1 MSGTAG
7 QDHLER
13 AQALR
18 PLLLREAEAIERG
31 RRLTPA
37 VVTGLVENGLY
48 RMLLPKSIGGAELDP
63 PSFMRAIEEI
73 AKGDASTAWCLCQC
87 AVSAMVA
94 AYMDPAAA
102 EEIFNTPPGILAWGA
117 VAGEAQLVDG
127 GCRVSWRWHF
137 ASGCRQASWLGAH
150 VQLIGKDGQRAM
162 RPDGRPLQRT
172 ILFPA
177 ASARIEDVWDV
188 IGLKGTGTDDY
199 AVDKLFVPDRFIA
212 GRDDPAAR
220 REAGPLYKLTTSIV
234 YGLGFSSIALGLAR
248 MMLDAAVELAGT
260 KSPRQIKHALRDN
273 HAVHALIGR
282 NEAKL
287 RAARAYLFATIEEV
301 WRDLQRST
309 ELSLDHRV
317 ALRLAASWALH
328 QSAEVVDAAYH
339 MAGATAVFRANPFE
353 RRFRD
358 MHAVAQQIQARDV
371 HYETVG
377 QVMLGLEPDAP
388 VFAT

>member
-1 MSGTAG
+1 
-7 QDHLER
+7 
-13 AQALR
+13 
-18 PLLLREAEAIERG
+18 
-31 RRLTPA
+31 
-37 VVTGLVENGLY
+37 
-48 RMLLPKSIGGAELDP
+48 
-63 PSFMRAIEEI
+63 
-73 AKGDASTAWCLCQC
+73 
-87 AVSAMVA
+87 
-94 AYMDPAAA
+94 
-102 EEIFNTPPGILAWGA
+102 
-117 VAGEAQLVDG
+117 
-127 GCRVSWRWHF
+127 
-137 ASGCRQASWLGAH
+137 
-150 VQLIGKDGQRAM
+150 M

-177 ASARIEDVWDV
+177 TSARIEDVWDV

-199 AVDKLFVPDRFIA
+199 AVDNLFVPDRFIA
-212 GRDDPAAR
+212 GRDDPASR

-248 MMLDAAVELAGT
+248 MMLDAAIELAGT
-260 KSPRQIKHALRDN
+260 KSPRQVKGAMRDN
-273 HAVHALIGR
+273 NAVHALIGR

-287 RAARAYLFATIEEV
+287 RAARAYLFATVEEI
-301 WRDLQRST
+301 WRDLQRPM

-358 MHAVAQQIQARDV
+358 MHAVAQQIQARDI